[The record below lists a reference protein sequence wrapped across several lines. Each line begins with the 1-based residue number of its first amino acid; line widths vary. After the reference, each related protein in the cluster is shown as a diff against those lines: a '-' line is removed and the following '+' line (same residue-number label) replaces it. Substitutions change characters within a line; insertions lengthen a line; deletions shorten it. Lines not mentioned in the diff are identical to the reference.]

1 MLGHRKFNEFYPVKN
16 CLFYRE
22 LIFDDDWN
30 ELNYS
35 LMTRKDAETFLENHF
50 PFAHT
55 WRKKVWIFKKYSRV
69 LFVTEILSV
78 QLTLCEGDDFA
89 PIVCST
95 RCRIYFRNSFHH
107 LISLWDHLRLLL
119 RPPDTPGHLSPELL
133 IVLPPLLRGVHISG
147 RLVIRIW
154 KLMND

>member
-1 MLGHRKFNEFYPVKN
+1 MSILSRADFWWWLEWIELFINDKKGRWNLSRKPLSICPHLKKE
-16 CLFYRE
+16 
-22 LIFDDDWN
+22 
-30 ELNYS
+30 S
-35 LMTRKDAETFLENHF
+35 LD
-50 PFAHT
+50 
-55 WRKKVWIFKKYSRV
+55 FKKYSRV

-154 KLMND
+154 KLTINN